1 MDSIVKQR
9 NDGFD
14 QNGNFLNGQTDLLPW
29 PKTTLHNS
37 IYAVLSS
44 NPPRAF
50 EGALPSPFDD
60 GCMYTCST
68 GYNQIVSKYDR
79 NGELLW
85 TFDVKKL
92 MGGIDDTDL
101 LHFYDDGVDKW
112 LIGVSQ
118 NSDNYCRFFR
128 LKIDGTIGVSAPS
141 YAPDKG
147 NVTSVATLEDGSL
160 HTAIA
165 YGTNRYAYSLDFET
179 MVATKVLNNSIILT
193 GTANA
198 APLFNGCVT
207 FVSSTLQTSSGT
219 GTSGAYGYASSI
231 TVNFAV
237 NADLTFTEPKGKS
250 LIRTEHIHAL
260 DAMYVAPLQLSKD
273 VFYCPPREN
282 GSVTGFAN
290 HSYQARFYTRKELE
304 RWVSN
309 CIYASTGYR
318 IPLSSE
324 V

>member
-37 IYAVLSS
+37 IYAVQSS
-44 NPPRAF
+44 NPQLAF
-50 EGALPSPFDD
+50 EGALPSPFGD
-60 GCMYTCST
+60 GCMYTRSV
-68 GYNQIVSKYDR
+68 GINQIISKYDR
-79 NGELLW
+79 DGELLW
-85 TFDVKKL
+85 TFNAKTIMSNVHDIK
-92 MGGIDDTDL
+92 L
-101 LHFYDDGVDKW
+101 LHFYDDGVNKW
-112 LIGVSQ
+112 LIGAFQ
-118 NSDNYCRFFR
+118 NSDNYIRHFR
-128 LKIDGTIGVSAPS
+128 LNTDNLTYVISPT

-147 NVTSVATLEDGSL
+147 IPNTIATLEDGSL
-160 HTAIA
+160 HTSIS
-165 YGTNRYAYSLDFET
+165 YGTARYAYLLDFET
-179 MVATKVLNNSIILT
+179 MEATKTSNKSITLVGLNYVT
-193 GTANA
+193 
-198 APLFNGCVT
+198 PLFNGCVA
-207 FVSSTLQTSSGT
+207 FVSSNLETSSGT

-237 NADLTFTEPKGKS
+237 NLDLTFTEPKGKQ

-260 DAMYVAPLQLSKD
+260 EAMYVKPTQLSKD

-282 GSVTGFAN
+282 ESVTGFAN

-304 RWVSN
+304 TWVSN
-309 CIYASTGYR
+309 CIYASTGFR
-318 IPLSSE
+318 IPLSNE